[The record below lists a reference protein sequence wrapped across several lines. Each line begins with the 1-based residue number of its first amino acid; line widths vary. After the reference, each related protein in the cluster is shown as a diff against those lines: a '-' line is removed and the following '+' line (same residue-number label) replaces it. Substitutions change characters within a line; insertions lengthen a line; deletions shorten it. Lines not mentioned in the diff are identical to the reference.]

1 MVLPPRPQMRPMA
14 NTTGNKFDKEFSE
27 RDEPAPV
34 ADFSKVIQNAVSEN
48 SSNDQLKTF
57 FSNQKFGAPS

>member
-1 MVLPPRPQMRPMA
+1 MVLPPRPQMKPMA

-34 ADFSKVIQNAVSEN
+34 ADFSKVI
-48 SSNDQLKTF
+48 
-57 FSNQKFGAPS
+57 